1 MYAKEVAPDRRTLRT
16 VLRDTFS
23 ARTISLIDLP
33 RTKCSRL
40 IRPIVSTTS
49 IPRHPLASPSGSAC
63 TSLRKGGQSWT
74 PITPLPGSIFH
85 AETQPV
91 DTLGVDRGQ
100 TVGSPLALEERGDP
114 PVPVGR
120 PCVDK
125 PTDRGCHF
133 KIAVT
138 GLRS

>member
-1 MYAKEVAPDRRTLRT
+1 MHYYFGPPMHLLSGVDN
-16 VLRDTFS
+16 
-23 ARTISLIDLP
+23 LP

-85 AETQPV
+85 AETQ
-91 DTLGVDRGQ
+91 LRLSSG
-100 TVGSPLALEERGDP
+100 
-114 PVPVGR
+114 
-120 PCVDK
+120 
-125 PTDRGCHF
+125 PTG
-133 KIAVT
+133 KIARQMTDGCRALAGENRPQLSQAMGAFHRVLV
-138 GLRS
+138 G